1 MSLALRL
8 TALTQAIG
16 ADIKALFAIDAYLKL
31 ADESSFWQPVTHIRS
46 VNINIA
52 SPSFGTIGPNLNE
65 RVFLV
70 GQTDQ
75 RQNGPWIYK
84 GSANPMVRAD
94 DGINTYDF
102 IKGKKVYALLSDS
115 VFIYTGPS
123 NPTIGTDPL
132 PFVMWEGERHFVQD
146 LYGINQYMTEQDSR
160 ITKLESGASGIPV
173 VSSLPTT
180 NLVDGMEVRLKLPG
194 TAAAGG
200 PGYWHCQYDASITG
214 AYRWWVLGGTSLYV
228 EDTNSYL
235 FSISG
240 GAQYAVYD
248 LPGNAVLTV
257 PFGGIYDMS
266 IYTTVYGASVANNDL
281 RVFLAVGS
289 TNYANGPMGSLTAG
303 GEQTFTMAP
312 RRLTAAKSVV
322 ARMKYLSSLTSFS
335 ATAFDQRLVA
345 APVRIG

>member
-1 MSLALRL
+1 MSLASRL
-8 TALTQAIG
+8 TALAEAIG
-16 ADIKALFAIDAYLKL
+16 ADVKALFATDAYLKL

-160 ITKLESGASGIPV
+160 ITELESGASGIPV
-173 VSSLPTT
+173 VSSLPTID
-180 NLVDGMEVRLKLPG
+180 LVDGMEVILRLPNG
-194 TAAAGG
+194 AGRLR
-200 PGYWHCQYDASITG
+200 CQYDASIAD
-214 AYRWWVLGGTSLYV
+214 AYKWWVLGGTELMA
-228 EDTNSYL
+228 EDNNSYTL
-235 FSISG
+235 SING
-240 GAQYAVYD
+240 GAQYAVYNVPGTAQLT
-248 LPGNAVLTV
+248 LPYRGV
-257 PFGGIYDMS
+257 YDMGMY
-266 IYTTVYGASVANNDL
+266 IVAYGASVAVNDL
-281 RVFLAVGS
+281 RIFLSVGAQNFS
-289 TNYANGPMGSLTAG
+289 NGPMGSMPAG
-303 GEQTFTMAP
+303 GEATFTMAP
-312 RRLTAAKSVV
+312 RRITAAAATVS
-322 ARMKYLSSLTSFS
+322 RLKYLSSLTVFG
-335 ATAFDQRLVA
+335 ATVYDQRIVA
-345 APVRIG
+345 TPVRIG